1 MDYITIDEFLK
12 VKLVVGKVIDVQD
25 HPNADRLYILKVD
38 FGNELR
44 QIVSGIKQWYKREEL
59 LNKKIIIV
67 YNLQPKSF
75 RGIESQGMLLAAE
88 DGNGNLSLLTV
99 DRDIK
104 EGSFVH

>member
-12 VKLVVGKVIDVQD
+12 LKLVVGKVIDVQD

-38 FGNELR
+38 LGNEVR

-75 RGIESQGMLLAAE
+75 RGVESQGMLLAAE

-104 EGSFVH
+104 EGSLVH

>member
-25 HPNADRLYILKVD
+25 HPNADKLYILKVD
-38 FGNELR
+38 LGNEVR

-75 RGIESQGMLLAAE
+75 RGVESQGMLLAAE
-88 DGNGNLSLLTV
+88 DGDSNLSLLTV
-99 DRDIK
+99 DKDIK

>member
-1 MDYITIDEFLK
+1 MDYITIDEFSK
-12 VKLVVGKVIDVQD
+12 IKLVVGKVIDVQD

-38 FGNELR
+38 LGNEVR

-75 RGIESQGMLLAAE
+75 RGVESQGMLLAAE

>member
-1 MDYITIDEFLK
+1 MDYITIDEFSK
-12 VKLVVGKVIDVQD
+12 VKLVVGKIIYVQD

-38 FGNELR
+38 LGNEVR
-44 QIVSGIKQWYKREEL
+44 QIVSGIKQWYKKEEL

-67 YNLQPKSF
+67 YNLQSKNF
-75 RGIESQGMLLAAE
+75 RGVESQGMLLAAE